1 MSKIPEVWNL
11 LCKGD
16 CVWAKPLF
24 ANSSNH
30 LLMNMVYFHANEMF
44 APYSLYLPGHSLRF
58 VYLDQSPFVR
68 DG

>member
-1 MSKIPEVWNL
+1 M
-11 LCKGD
+11 
-16 CVWAKPLF
+16 WAKPLF

-44 APYSLYLPGHSLRF
+44 APNSLHLPGHSLRF

-68 DG
+68 DGQW